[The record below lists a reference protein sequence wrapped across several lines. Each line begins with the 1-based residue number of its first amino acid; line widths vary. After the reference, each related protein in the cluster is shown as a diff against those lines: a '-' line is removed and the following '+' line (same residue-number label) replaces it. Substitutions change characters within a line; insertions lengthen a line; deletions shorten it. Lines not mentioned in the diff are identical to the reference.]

1 MYINQKVKKKM
12 SEEAQ
17 RLQKIIAQSGL
28 ASRRG
33 AEELIINGRVQ
44 VNGQTVTELGTKV
57 TANDKVQVDGAP
69 IEGREKLV
77 YYLLNKPRGVVT
89 TNDDEK
95 GRRTVLDILEDVD
108 QRVYPVGR
116 LDYDTTGVL
125 LLTNDGVVAN
135 QLMHPKTKVDKT
147 YVAKVEGIATEEKLA
162 PLKRGVV
169 LKGRKTAP
177 ARVSIE
183 RIEPTKRT
191 SMVRLTIHEGR
202 NHQVKNMLAKVG
214 LPVQKLKREQYAFF
228 DVTGLQPGEYRK
240 LTSVEIKR
248 LKAQDYKLLRR
259 K

>member
-1 MYINQKVKKKM
+1 M
-12 SEEAQ
+12 SEESQ
-17 RLQKIIAQSGL
+17 RLQKVIAQAGL
-28 ASRRG
+28 SSRRG
-33 AEELIINGRVQ
+33 AELMISSGRVQ
-44 VNGQTVTELGTKV
+44 VNGETVTELGTKV
-57 TANDKVQVDGAP
+57 TSHDQVQVDGAP

-116 LDYDTTGVL
+116 LDYDTTGAL
-125 LLTNDGVVAN
+125 LLTNDGTIAN
-135 QLMHPKTKVDKT
+135 QLMHPKSKVNKT
-147 YVAKVEGIATEEKLA
+147 YVAKVEGIATEKALL
-162 PLKRGVV
+162 PLKSGVV
-169 LKGRKTAP
+169 LSGRKTSP

-183 RIEPTKRT
+183 RVEPTKKT
-191 SMVRLTIHEGR
+191 SMIRLTIHEGR

-214 LPVQKLKREQYAFF
+214 FPVQKLRREQYAFF
-228 DVTGLQPGEYRK
+228 DLTGLQPGEYRK

-248 LKAQDYKLLRR
+248 LKAQDYKMLRH